1 MQDIP
6 PLASGSRLHTRR
18 AVIVGLGALAFA
30 ACGRRLPY
38 AAPTATAGDALPTA
52 PNPGWDSWVTGFRN
66 RALAEGITPGTF
78 DAAFA
83 TSGFTPGVV
92 ERDRNQTESRRTFE
106 EYLAIT
112 ADEARVT
119 EGRAKMAQH
128 GATLAAIES
137 RYGVPA
143 HVTCAIWGI
152 ESRYG
157 TRLGAIPVISSTS
170 TLAFDGRR
178 GAFYESQCLA
188 ALRIIQAG
196 DITPARM
203 TGSWAGAMG
212 HTQFIPTT
220 FLSYAVDFTGDGRRD
235 IWSVD
240 PTDALASAAAYLS
253 QMGWQRGRDWGL
265 EVRADGVAE
274 GTRDAAQW
282 VSLGVQAAQGQM
294 PASGQATLIRPQ
306 GPSGPAFL
314 TTGNFTVIGRYN
326 NAQSYK
332 LAVGYLSDRL
342 RGFGP
347 LRAGFGPDSDGMTQ
361 EDRVRLQQRLTAAG
375 YDTGGADGVIG
386 PRSETAISAFQRARG
401 LPVTGRPSRELLA
414 LL

>member
-1 MQDIP
+1 MTQ
-6 PLASGSRLHTRR
+6 TRR
-18 AVIVGLGALAFA
+18 AALAGMGALALA

-38 AAPTATAGDALPTA
+38 QAPAAAAEGALPTA
-52 PNPGWDSWVTGFRN
+52 PNAGWDAWVRDFRS
-66 RALAEGITPGTF
+66 RALAEGIGAGTF
-78 DAAFA
+78 DSAFA
-83 TSGFTPGVV
+83 ASGFTPGVV
-92 ERDRNQTESRRTFE
+92 ERDRAQTESRRTFE

-112 ADEARVT
+112 ADEARVA
-119 EGRAKMAQH
+119 EGRAKLAQH
-128 GATLAAIES
+128 GATLAAIEQ

-157 TRLGAIPVISSTS
+157 TRLGAIPVISATS
-170 TLAFDGRR
+170 TLAYDGRR

-188 ALRIIQAG
+188 ALRILQAG
-196 DITPARM
+196 DTTPARM

-220 FLSYAVDFTGDGRRD
+220 YLAYAVDFTGDGRRD
-235 IWSVD
+235 IWGPD
-240 PTDALASAAAYLS
+240 PTDALASAAAYLG

-274 GTRDAAQW
+274 GTREAGEWAA
-282 VSLGVQAAQGQM
+282 LGVRAAQGQM
-294 PASGQATLIRPQ
+294 PSSGQATLLRPQ
-306 GPSGPAFL
+306 GPAGPAFL
-314 TTGNFTVIGRYN
+314 LTQNFTVIGRYN
-326 NAQSYK
+326 NAQNYK

-342 RGFGP
+342 HGFGP
-347 LRAGFGPDSDGMTQ
+347 LVAGFGPDAEGLTQ
-361 EDRVRLQQRLTAAG
+361 ADRVRLQQRLTAAG

-386 PRSETAISAFQRARG
+386 ARTEAAITAFQRARG
-401 LPVTGRPSRELLA
+401 LPVTGRPSPQLLA